1 MSGGDFLDSN
11 VLIYL
16 MDEVDLRKYE
26 IARAIVDDSPQDS
39 LTISFQVVGETLNVL
54 TRKLIP
60 PFSEDEARSFLS
72 ITLMPIWRIFPSQ
85 ELYSRALAVQARYQ
99 YTFYDALIIAAA
111 LEADCDRLLSEDMR
125 HGQRIEG
132 LTIVNPFL
140 ES

>member
-11 VLIYL
+11 VLVYL

-26 IARAIVDDSPQDS
+26 IARAIVEDSRQDY

-85 ELYSRALAVQARYQ
+85 ELYSRALAVQARYE

-111 LEADCDRLLSEDMR
+111 LEAGCERLLSEDMQ

>member
-26 IARAIVDDSPQDS
+26 ISRAIVDDSPQDY

-85 ELYSRALAVQARYQ
+85 ELYSRALAVQSRYE
-99 YTFYDALIIAAA
+99 YTFYDSLIIAAA
-111 LEADCDRLLSEDMR
+111 LEADCDRLLSEDMQ
-125 HGQRIEG
+125 HGQRIDG

-140 ES
+140 EA

>member
-11 VLIYL
+11 VLVYL

-26 IARAIVDDSPQDS
+26 IARAIVEDSRQDY

-99 YTFYDALIIAAA
+99 YTFYDALIIGAA
-111 LEADCDRLLSEDMR
+111 LEADCDRLLSEDMQ